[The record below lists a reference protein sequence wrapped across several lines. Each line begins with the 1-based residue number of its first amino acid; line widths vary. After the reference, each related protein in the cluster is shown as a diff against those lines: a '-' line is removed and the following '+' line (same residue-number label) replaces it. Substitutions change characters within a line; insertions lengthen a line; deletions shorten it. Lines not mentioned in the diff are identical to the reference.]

1 MTVLSGATLK
11 LKGLLPLAV
20 AVFEEH
26 HGVLPIARRCL
37 GMCEDWLMWR
47 RGREAEEARRVW
59 DEFERT
65 RPVSEPEHV
74 DEPEVTLEERE
85 GTPTAAER

>member
-1 MTVLSGATLK
+1 
-11 LKGLLPLAV
+11 
-20 AVFEEH
+20 
-26 HGVLPIARRCL
+26 
-37 GMCEDWLMWR
+37 MCEDRLMWR

-74 DEPEVTLEERE
+74 DEPEVTLEKRE